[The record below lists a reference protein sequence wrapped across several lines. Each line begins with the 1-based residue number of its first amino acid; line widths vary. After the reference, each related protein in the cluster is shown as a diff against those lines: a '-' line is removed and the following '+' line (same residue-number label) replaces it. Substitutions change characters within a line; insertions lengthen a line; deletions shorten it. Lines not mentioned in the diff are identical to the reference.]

1 MKQYKQGCL
10 TGENWKNQ
18 WLHNEQIIAVK
29 YLKSVLCPP
38 RNIIAGKLLFA
49 EGKRTQIMPCRDV
62 FVETRFEGQKHFW
75 SDPVR
80 MTNGDRFQ

>member
-1 MKQYKQGCL
+1 MQQYKQGCL

-18 WLHNEQIIAVK
+18 WLHAEQIIAEK

-38 RNIIAGKLLFA
+38 RNIIAGKLLNA
-49 EGKRTQIMPCRDV
+49 EGIRTQIMPCRAV
-62 FVETRFEGQKHFW
+62 FVETRFGGQKHFW